1 MKAGITNS
9 DRARS
14 YLAVVLVA
22 LLAIP
27 AELAA
32 QNGTP
37 AAQAPAAPKP
47 IAALPTMRGLKV
59 VPLAGNGEMNDLERR
74 IMAPLVVQIRDQ
86 NDRPVEGADVIFR
99 FPPNGPGAV
108 FAGQQYAQKVRSNN
122 QGQAAAVGWA
132 ANNQV
137 GSFEVHVT
145 ATYGEQIG
153 ESTISMTN
161 VTRITEQISARA
173 RKEKTFWSSR
183 WFKLCVIAG
192 GAGLAAGIVLATR
205 SSGSSSPTITIST
218 GSPTIGGPH

>member
-1 MKAGITNS
+1 MKAGMTSS

-14 YLAVVLVA
+14 YLAIVLAV
-22 LLAIP
+22 LLVIP

-37 AAQAPAAPKP
+37 AAQAPASAKP
-47 IAALPTMRGLKV
+47 IAALPTVRDLKV
-59 VPLAGNGEMNDLERR
+59 LPLAGNGEMNDLERR
-74 IMAPLVVQIRDQ
+74 IMAPLVVQVKDQ

-108 FAGQQYAQKVRSNN
+108 FPGQKYAQKVRSNN

-132 ANNQV
+132 ANNQA
-137 GSFEVHVT
+137 GSFDVHIT

-153 ESTISMTN
+153 EATISMTN
-161 VTRITEQISARA
+161 VTRITSDLIKRTQ
-173 RKEKTFWSSR
+173 KQKTFWSSR
-183 WFKLCVIAG
+183 LFKICLIAG

-205 SSGSSSPTITIST
+205 GSSSSPTITIST